1 MPDPSSAP
9 KPEFSHAAR
18 WPVKTRLL
26 MLALGFVPLLHVAGV
41 VATGIG
47 IGGVAGL
54 FWAVALLYG
63 WPPLVTRLVLMLCPV
78 RPGRHP
84 VGSRAFL
91 VWWATAQFQML
102 FCRLPALEEAMR
114 LVPGLYSMW
123 LRLWGAKI
131 GRLTFWSPG
140 LRILDRSFLIVGDD
154 VIFGAGVRL
163 NGHVIADE
171 DGQKWLH
178 LGPIT
183 LGDRV
188 QVGGYSLLT
197 AGVRVEEDQS
207 LRAFTVLPPFSVCS
221 EGRRQKATSSLT
233 LP

>member
-1 MPDPSSAP
+1 MPDPSSD
-9 KPEFSHAAR
+9 PEATSSQAAR

-26 MLALGFVPLLHVAGV
+26 MLGLGFVPLLHVAGV
-41 VATGIG
+41 VATGFG
-47 IGGVAGL
+47 IGGWAG
-54 FWAVALLYG
+54 FFSAIAVLYG
-63 WPPLVTRLVLMLCPV
+63 WPPLATRLVLILWPV
-78 RPGRHP
+78 RAGSHP
-84 VGSRAFL
+84 VGARAFL
-91 VWWATAQFQML
+91 VWWATAQFQMV

-140 LRILDRSFLIVGDD
+140 LRVLDRSFLIIGDD

-171 DGQKWLH
+171 NGQKRLH

-197 AGVRVEEDQS
+197 AGVKVDADQS
-207 LRAFTVLPPFSVCS
+207 LRAFTVLPPFSS
-221 EGRRQKATSSLT
+221 WSDGRRQKSASALT